1 MHLEPLQYLFKV
13 LSVNK
18 CLSIQ
23 IHPNKTQA
31 VALKKKEPEIY
42 SDDNDKPESF
52 YTLSE
57 F

>member
-13 LSVNK
+13 LSINK
-18 CLSIQ
+18 CLSLQ
-23 IHPNKTQA
+23 IHPNKAQA